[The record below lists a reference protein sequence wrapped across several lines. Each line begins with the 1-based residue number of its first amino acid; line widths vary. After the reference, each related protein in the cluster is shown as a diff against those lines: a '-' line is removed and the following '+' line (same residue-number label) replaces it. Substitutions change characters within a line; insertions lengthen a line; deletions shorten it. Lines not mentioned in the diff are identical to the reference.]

1 MFSLNL
7 STFTSSYTAQDGDVL
22 TGTLDGATQPYS
34 ISIAEGATVT
44 LSGVTING
52 SDNTSCDWAGITCK
66 GDAAIVLADGTTNT
80 VKGFYQFYPG
90 IQPAIGKAL
99 TIKGTGTLNAS
110 SNGRGAG
117 IGGGVFVSCGNIL
130 IEGGTINATGGT
142 GCAGI
147 GSGMSTGRVNTSCGT
162 ITISGG
168 NVTAEGGDG
177 GTAGIGCG
185 RGNDGSTY
193 CGAILIN
200 GGAVTATAASQGASA
215 IGNGNAA
222 TGNESFCASITFTTG
237 ITSLTLKNSRADFS
251 PPAGFYLNAGQ
262 VMAHTVDITKSLS
275 GYNSYL
281 SSFNER
287 NPAFSEL
294 FPHSTFDAD
303 TKVWNIAP

>member
-1 MFSLNL
+1 METGGHDDEKTLDYIAANCDYALAEITIDAVDSETGNV
-7 STFTSSYTAQDGDVL
+7 TA
-22 TGTLDGATQPYS
+22 TGTASFANQPYS
-34 ISIAEGATVT
+34 ISIADGATVT

-52 SDNTSCDWAGITCK
+52 SDNTSCDW
-66 GDAAIVLADGTTNT
+66 
-80 VKGFYQFYPG
+80 
-90 IQPAIGKAL
+90 
-99 TIKGTGTLNAS
+99 
-110 SNGRGAG
+110 
-117 IGGGVFVSCGNIL
+117 
-130 IEGGTINATGGT
+130 
-142 GCAGI
+142 
-147 GSGMSTGRVNTSCGT
+147 
-162 ITISGG
+162 
-168 NVTAEGGDG
+168 
-177 GTAGIGCG
+177 AGIGCG

-294 FPHSTFDAD
+294 FPHSTFDAN